1 MYKVK
6 YDHYVTEITNTF
18 IFSSVYADGIIIIII
33 IIIIIRHINKL
44 ELNWIELLL
53 IS

>member
-33 IIIIIRHINKL
+33 IIIIRHINKL